1 MSTLT
6 VREML
11 KQEIDSLPEPLTEE
25 VFDFVLFVKA
35 QHAEEAFLW
44 QQVEETRAYRQQHP
58 QEVMT
63 VTSAEWEDV
72 SSYLENEH

>member
-1 MSTLT
+1 MNALT
-6 VREML
+6 MREML
-11 KQEIDSLPEPLTEE
+11 KQEIDSLPDPLAEE

-44 QQVEETRAYRQQHP
+44 QQVEETQAYRQQHP

-63 VTSAEWEDV
+63 VTPAEWEER
-72 SSYLENEH
+72 SSYLEDEL